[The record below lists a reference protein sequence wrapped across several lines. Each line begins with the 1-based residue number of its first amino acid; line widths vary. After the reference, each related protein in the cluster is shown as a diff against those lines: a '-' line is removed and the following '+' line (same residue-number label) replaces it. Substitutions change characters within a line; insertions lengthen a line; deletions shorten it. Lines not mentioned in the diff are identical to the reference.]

1 MRQSAE
7 LPAAIDKAGLGNAV
21 KAEDKVR
28 AKGCLGGFEWFL
40 AGRATVQR
48 PFQTLWGSFRSAV
61 NTTFRR
67 LATGRKGGTESK
79 LSFLDSP

>member
-28 AKGCLGGFEWFL
+28 AKGCFGGFKRFL
-40 AGRATVQR
+40 ARRATIPR
-48 PFQTLWGSFRSAV
+48 PFQTLLGSFRSAV
-61 NTTFRR
+61 QYTPPSEDWQLVGKAGQSLN
-67 LATGRKGGTESK
+67 
-79 LSFLDSP
+79 FLF